1 MKIKHPYTGK
11 TIKTDGVYPIYDPYY
26 SITICPQCGNVLNK
40 SEDKKDKDCH
50 GHPIYK
56 GEDCDKCLWR
66 NTIEE

>member
-1 MKIKHPYTGK
+1 MKKLLLFLLVFSVTLLMSGCSKKESASNDSKDK
-11 TIKTDGVYPIYDPYY
+11 TEK
-26 SITICPQCGNVLNK
+26 K